1 MFFRRNKRDQATPPP
16 TASAVA
22 TAPATNGS
30 ATNGATTSAPPPAPP
45 TTRAASALTIS
56 STMMD
61 DYPLTVQ
68 YILKR
73 ATTFF
78 PNREL
83 VTVTAEGTERSTYG
97 ELGRRVTRLAAA
109 LAQLGIT
116 KGDRVATL
124 GWNTTRHYECYF
136 AIPSMGAVLHTLNLR
151 LPADQLSFIISDAAD
166 KIIIADADL
175 VPLLERV
182 KSSLGNVTHIIVM
195 NGPVPSVSDGM
206 PQMLDYEQVI
216 ANAPADFTWPDL
228 GERDACAMCYTSGTT
243 GNPKGV
249 VYSHRSTF
257 LHAISVT
264 QADTIGLS
272 GHDTIMPIVP
282 MFHVNAWGM
291 PHAAGMVGSK
301 IIFPG
306 KFMDPNRVA
315 QVLQDEQ
322 VTLTAGVP
330 TIWIGLL
337 QVLAQRPELDLSRIS
352 RVVCGGSAAPQSLIE
367 GLDRYGLK
375 LVHAWGMTEM
385 SPIGTV
391 ANIKAGL
398 EDLPP
403 AQQLRL
409 RCKQGYAVP
418 LVDLRIMDL
427 ETGKE
432 APWDGTTFGEIQVR
446 GPWIAASYYH
456 DANPADKFV
465 DGWFRT
471 GDVATI
477 DPEGYIEIV
486 DRTKDVIKSGGEWI
500 SSVQLEGLLMGHP
513 QVLEA
518 AVVALP
524 HPKWQERPV
533 AIVMPKPGAEES
545 LTPDEL
551 TAYLLAK
558 GVAKWWIPDR
568 YLIGMA
574 IPKTSVGKFDKKVLR
589 AQLAQE
595 ITLGDE
601 AGS

>member
-1 MFFRRNKRDQATPPP
+1 MFFRRKQQRQHDQTNG
-16 TASAVA
+16 TVA
-22 TAPATNGS
+22 TVTATANGTS
-30 ATNGATTSAPPPAPP
+30 TNGAMAASAPASSPTPAAPP
-45 TTRAASALTIS
+45 TIA

-73 ATTFF
+73 AVAYF

-83 VTVTAEGTERSTYG
+83 VTVTADGTERSTYG
-97 ELGRRVTRLAAA
+97 EMGPRVQRLAAA
-109 LAQLGIT
+109 LAQLGVQ
-116 KGDRVATL
+116 KGDRVGTL
-124 GWNTTRHYECYF
+124 GWNTTRHYEAYF
-136 AIPSMGAVLHTLNLR
+136 AIPCMGAVLHTLNLR
-151 LPADQLSFIISDAAD
+151 LPSDQLSFIISDAQD
-166 KIIIADADL
+166 KIIIADSDL
-175 VPLLERV
+175 VPLLEKV
-182 KSSLGNVTHIIVM
+182 KDSLGSVKAIIVM
-195 NGPVPSVSDGM
+195 NGPVPQGSDGM

-216 ANAPADFTWPDL
+216 AQAPANFAWPQLD
-228 GERDACAMCYTSGTT
+228 ERDACAMCYTSGTT

-257 LHAISVT
+257 LHAIAVT
-264 QADTIGLS
+264 QVDTIGLS
-272 GHDTIMPIVP
+272 GHDTAMPIVP
-282 MFHVNAWGM
+282 MFHVNAWGL
-291 PHAAGMVGSK
+291 PHAAAMVGTK
-301 IIFPG
+301 IVFPG

-337 QVLAQRPELDLSRIS
+337 QVLAQRPDLDLSRLT
-352 RVVCGGSAAPQSLIE
+352 RVVCGGSAAPRALIE
-367 GLDRYGLK
+367 GLDRFGLT

-398 EDLPP
+398 EDLSPE
-403 AQQLRL
+403 AKMALRV
-409 RCKQGYAVP
+409 KQGYPVP
-418 LVDLRIMDL
+418 LVDLRIADL
-427 ETGKE
+427 NTGE
-432 APWDGTTFGEIQVR
+432 ELPWDGTSFGEIQVR
-446 GPWIAASYYH
+446 GPWITQSYFH
-456 DANPADKFV
+456 DASPADKFI

-500 SSVQLEGLLMGHP
+500 SSVQLEGIIMGHP

-533 AIVMPKPGAEES
+533 AYVVPKPGAETEV
-545 LTPDEL
+545 TPEAIL
-551 TAYLLAK
+551 AYLQDK
-558 GVAKWWIPDR
+558 VAKWWLPD
-568 YLIGMA
+568 LVIIGTA
-574 IPKTSVGKFDKKVLR
+574 VPKTSVGKFDKKVLR

-595 ITLGDE
+595 VKLGE
-601 AGS
+601 